1 MVTPSKFVT
10 PEFLGHRD
18 MIECITEKDHFLKYK
33 KLIQFIKPKNGT
45 EERRVRRVEI
55 EVYWL

>member
-1 MVTPSKFVT
+1 
-10 PEFLGHRD
+10 
-18 MIECITEKDHFLKYK
+18 MIGCITEKDHFLKYK

-45 EERRVRRVEI
+45 EEGQVRRVEI

>member
-1 MVTPSKFVT
+1 
-10 PEFLGHRD
+10 

-33 KLIQFIKPKNGT
+33 KLIQFIQPKNGT